1 MVVSSR
7 AVTKNETK
15 APAARLK
22 RHVTVSPTHKSIE
35 DEVIYLRSQNK
46 LLKNALNAVENTAS
60 EKLCKSYELV
70 WYARNRTRYPSHQ
83 VSKWLD
89 SSKEHSRDIDNLHS
103 VDGDFHHG
111 FNSGVLAA
119 SRMFKDH
126 ADVSHVSNDPEEVFD
141 SAHQAVKKHQEKI
154 EESKEAFP
162 NASAD
167 TFPVVRGDSN

>member
-7 AVTKNETK
+7 AATKDEAKT
-15 APAARLK
+15 PAAQLK
-22 RHVTVSPTHKSIE
+22 RQVTVSPTHKSIE

-46 LLKNALNAVENTAS
+46 LLNNALKAVKTTAS

-89 SSKEHSRDIDNLHS
+89 SSKEHSHDIDNLHS
-103 VDGDFHHG
+103 TDGDFHHG

-119 SRMFKDH
+119 SRLFKDH
-126 ADVSHVSNDPEEVFD
+126 ADVSHVDKDSDDLFG
-141 SAHQAVKKHQEKI
+141 SAHQAVMKHQEKI

-167 TFPVVRGDSN
+167 TFPILRADSN